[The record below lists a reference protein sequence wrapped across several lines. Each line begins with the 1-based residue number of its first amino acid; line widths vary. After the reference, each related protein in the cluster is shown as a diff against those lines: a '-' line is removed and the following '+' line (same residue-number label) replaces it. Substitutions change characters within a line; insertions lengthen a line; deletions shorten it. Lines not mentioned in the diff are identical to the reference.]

1 MNFAAGV
8 STPAS
13 KASAL
18 WLWNVPGTIPS
29 ALWRIMIT
37 PKKERILLP
46 PERKRSKQLKIWISQ
61 EEQDMIR
68 QKMAEFGTD
77 NMGAFVRKMVIDGY
91 ILKLDLP
98 ELREVSRHIGY
109 LDNNINQMARKVNAG
124 KTVYKEDV
132 DEIQAQFN
140 TICKLQR
147 KIIRQLSKLN

>member
-1 MNFAAGV
+1 MV
-8 STPAS
+8 
-13 KASAL
+13 
-18 WLWNVPGTIPS
+18 
-29 ALWRIMIT
+29 T

-91 ILKLDLP
+91 ILKLDFP

-124 KTVYKEDV
+124 GTVYKEDV
-132 DEIQAQFN
+132 EEIQTQFDMV
-140 TICKLQR
+140 CKLQR

>member
-1 MNFAAGV
+1 
-8 STPAS
+8 
-13 KASAL
+13 
-18 WLWNVPGTIPS
+18 
-29 ALWRIMIT
+29 MII

-91 ILKLDLP
+91 IIKLDLP

-140 TICKLQR
+140 TVCKLQR
-147 KIIRQLSKLN
+147 KIISQLSKLN